1 MKKIIWIG
9 VCILLMFS
17 NTQSVS
23 AGEYLTYEE
32 ITFNQRSHKLLRDF
46 SGFDYNRLYSQLGG
60 RRFFGWRTV
69 NHHENVPLS
78 FKKETLYVIVNEG
91 DSSIRQNFSFKQSEQ
106 ASRQISVSGSLDL
119 DVSGKIR
126 AFDSGLE
133 AQVSG
138 TYSSERSTLIEE
150 TVDIYIEVDPYTKLR
165 VEIFG
170 EGLISNGV
178 GRQYRFF
185 RNVKEGGWEVF
196 TLRSEHY
203 SIIKERLDQH
213 EMDR

>member
-1 MKKIIWIG
+1 MKKIMGTLCI
-9 VCILLMFS
+9 VFILLF
-17 NTQSVS
+17 NTQSVR

-32 ITFNQRSHKLLRDF
+32 ITFNQRTHKLLRDF
-46 SGFDYNRLYSQLGG
+46 SEFDYNRLYNRLDG
-60 RRFFGWRTV
+60 RRFFGWRSTTL
-69 NHHENVPLS
+69 HENVEMS

-106 ASRQISVSGSLDL
+106 ASRQLSVSGSLDM

-133 AQVSG
+133 AQISG
-138 TYSSERSTLIEE
+138 SYTTERSTLIEE
-150 TVDIYIEVDPYTKLR
+150 TVDIYIEVDPYTELR
-165 VEIFG
+165 VEIYG

-203 SIIKERLDQH
+203 SIIKERID
-213 EMDR
+213 EDSRR